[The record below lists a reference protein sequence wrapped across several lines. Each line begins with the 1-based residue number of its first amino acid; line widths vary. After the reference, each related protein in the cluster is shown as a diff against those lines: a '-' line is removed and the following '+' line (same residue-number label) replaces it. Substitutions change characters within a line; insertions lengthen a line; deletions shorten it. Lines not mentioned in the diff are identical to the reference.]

1 VGQRQLPPSADDHP
15 DRRRG
20 LALAAAAGS
29 SGGGH
34 AGGAASFIPPD
45 RLERWLDR
53 FVAEHGAT
61 VADASADGLLLL
73 GSDGARAEVEAPFPP
88 MRVLAGVPYRGL
100 LEHVARP
107 RTIGVLLVRK
117 GGYAAGVFHDAEL
130 LASKVGSRLVQG
142 RSAAGGWSQQ
152 RFARRRD
159 NQTREAY
166 AAAAD
171 TAARVVLPHLARLD
185 AMVTGGDRPALNAVL
200 EDPRLVPL
208 RALVVGR
215 VLDVPDPR
223 LAVLQETPKRF
234 RAARISV
241 SQL

>member
-1 VGQRQLPPSADDHP
+1 VGQRQLPPPPDDHP

-20 LALAAAAGS
+20 VAVPAGPS
-29 SGGGH
+29 LV
-34 AGGAASFIPPD
+34 PPE

-53 FVAEHGAT
+53 FVAEHGAS
-61 VADASADGLLLL
+61 VVEASSGGIVLQ
-73 GSDGARAEVEAPFPP
+73 GAGMRAEVEAPFPP
-88 MRVLAGVPYRGL
+88 MRLLAQAPYGGL
-100 LEHVARP
+100 LEHAARP

-142 RSAAGGWSQQ
+142 RSANGGWSQQ
-152 RFARRRD
+152 RFARRRE
-159 NQTREAY
+159 NQAREAY

-171 TAARVVLPHLARLD
+171 NAARVLLPHLARLD
-185 AMVTGGDRPALNAVL
+185 AVVTGGDRPAVAAVL
-200 EDPRLVPL
+200 EDSRLAPVA
-208 RALVVGR
+208 ALVVDR

-234 RAARISV
+234 RAAVIRV
-241 SQL
+241 SPCD

>member
-1 VGQRQLPPSADDHP
+1 MLS
-15 DRRRG
+15 
-20 LALAAAAGS
+20 
-29 SGGGH
+29 
-34 AGGAASFIPPD
+34 
-45 RLERWLDR
+45 
-53 FVAEHGAT
+53 
-61 VADASADGLLLL
+61 
-73 GSDGARAEVEAPFPP
+73 GSDGSRADVEVPFPP
-88 MRVLAGVPYRGL
+88 MRVLPEVPYRGL
-100 LEHVARP
+100 LEHVGRP

-166 AAAAD
+166 AAAAE
-171 TAARVVLPHLARLD
+171 TAARVLLPALPRLD
-185 AMVTGGDRPALNAVL
+185 ALVTGGDRPALAAVL
-200 EDPRLVPL
+200 DDVRLAAL
-208 RALVVGR
+208 RALVVEP

-234 RAARISV
+234 RAARIRV